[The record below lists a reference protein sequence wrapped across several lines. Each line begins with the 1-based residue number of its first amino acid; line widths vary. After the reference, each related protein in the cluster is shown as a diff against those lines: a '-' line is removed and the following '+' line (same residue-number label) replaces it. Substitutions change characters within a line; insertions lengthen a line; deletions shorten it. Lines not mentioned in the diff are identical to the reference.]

1 MLSPDAAAQRL
12 PRVGLPGALGA
23 EVERVLG
30 GGVVPGAM
38 LLIGGDPGVGK
49 STLALQV
56 AGEPARAT
64 KMARRL
70 LIIYLA
76 AAVPIAA
83 VLSVALQQS
92 GLLAVAAAAI

>member
-56 AGEPARAT
+56 AGLLGEGARGGV
-64 KMARRL
+64 
-70 LIIYLA
+70 LA
-76 AAVPIAA
+76 GGDGAGRGRGGGRGGAGGGGERFVR
-83 VLSVALQQS
+83 V
-92 GLLAVAAAAI
+92 G